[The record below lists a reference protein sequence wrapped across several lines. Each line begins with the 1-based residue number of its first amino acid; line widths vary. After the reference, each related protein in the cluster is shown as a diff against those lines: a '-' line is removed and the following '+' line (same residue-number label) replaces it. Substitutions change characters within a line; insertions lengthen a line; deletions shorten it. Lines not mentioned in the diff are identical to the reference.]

1 MTARVDVVIPVR
13 DGGRLLRRAVDSVLS
28 QEGVDVHVVVVDDD
42 SRDGAPQRLRP
53 DPRLTVVPNR
63 GRGIADAL
71 ETGFATGTAPYV
83 ARQDADDVSLP
94 GRLHRE
100 VAHLEANPGIGL
112 VSTGFEV
119 LVGRRTIAVMSP
131 GPAGMLQRNPLCAG
145 SVVVRRQVHERAGGY
160 RREFV
165 LSSDYDMWLR
175 CAEMSGVTVLPEPGY
190 RYRLTATMATIRGA
204 SRQAAYAQLA
214 RASAAARR
222 NGEADPVTDAQG
234 FVDRLLTGAAP
245 EPDPELDAWW
255 AQEFAAF
262 GDRREALRC
271 IRRASRRLPRRRTLR
286 LLLTAAGRPKPQT
299 VWT

>member
-1 MTARVDVVIPVR
+1 MTAQVDVVIPVR
-13 DGGRLLRRAVDSVLS
+13 DAGRLLQRAVDSVLS
-28 QEGVDVHVVVVDDD
+28 QEGVDVHVVVVDDG
-42 SRDGAPQRLRP
+42 SRDDAPRQLRA
-53 DPRLTVVPNR
+53 DPRLTVVSSR

-71 ETGFATGTAPYV
+71 ETGFATGNAPYV

-94 GRLHRE
+94 GRLQRQ
-100 VAHLEANPGIGL
+100 VAHLEAHPGIGL

-119 LVGRRTIAVMSP
+119 LVGRRTVAVMSP
-131 GPAGMLQRNPLCAG
+131 GPAGMLQRNPVCAG
-145 SVVVRRQVHERAGGY
+145 SVVVRREVHEQAGGY

-175 CAEMSGVTVLPEPGY
+175 CAEVSGVTIFPEPGY
-190 RYRLTATMATIRGA
+190 RYRLTATMASIRGA

-222 NGEADPVTDAQG
+222 NGDVDPVADAQR
-234 FVDRLLTGAAP
+234 FVDRLLTGVAP

-255 AQEFAAF
+255 AREFAAL

-271 IRRASRRLPRRRTLR
+271 IRRASHRLPRRRTLR
-286 LLLTAAGRPKPQT
+286 LLLTTAGRPKPQT
-299 VWT
+299 VWA